1 MTKISLLTFS
11 DHSRHFKE
19 CIYVYPVVSR
29 RAQGISLGINLNI
42 NNACNWRCVYCQ
54 VEGLVRGKPD
64 RIDLA
69 KLEHELDVMLEWIIH
84 GDFIITHAPDGLQ
97 RFNDIC
103 LSGNGESTLSKDF
116 VAVTQIIARLR
127 KKYQIGSE
135 VKTILI
141 SNGSEMHL
149 PAIQEGLKI
158 IAENNGELWFKIDR
172 VSPEGVSE
180 VNQVNLHLDGILERL
195 KIASDI
201 CPTWIQSCWFKTAN
215 INPSKEEVDNFIK
228 LIYNIRQMI
237 KGVLLYSTARNPALP
252 EGNNISQVSIDFL
265 AEMANRIKS
274 FAIKVKYYQ

>member
-1 MTKISLLTFS
+1 MTKINLLTFS

-19 CIYVYPVVSR
+19 CVYVYPVVSR
-29 RAQGISLGINLNI
+29 RAQGVSLGINLNI

-64 RIDLA
+64 SIDLD

-84 GDFIITHAPDGLQ
+84 GDFIITHAPAGLQ

-116 VAVTQIIARLR
+116 MAVTQIIAKLR
-127 KKYQIGSE
+127 KKYQIGSD

-149 PAIQEGLKI
+149 TATQEGLKI

-172 VSPEGVSE
+172 VSTNGIAE

-195 KIASDI
+195 KIASAI

-215 INPSKEEVDNFIK
+215 IDPAKEEVDNFIE
-228 LIYNIRQMI
+228 LIHNIHRMI
-237 KGVLLYSTARNPALP
+237 KGVLIYSTARNPALP
-252 EGNNISQVSIDFL
+252 EGDNISQVSLDFL
-265 AEMANRIKS
+265 AEMANRIES
-274 FAIKVKYYQ
+274 FGIKVKYYQ

>member
-1 MTKISLLTFS
+1 MSKFNILTFS

-29 RAQGISLGINLNI
+29 RAEGVSLGINLNI

-64 RIDLA
+64 RIDLD
-69 KLEHELDVMLEWIIH
+69 KLEHELDVMLEWIVH
-84 GDFIITHAPDGLQ
+84 GDFIITHAPAGLQ

-116 VAVTQIIARLR
+116 VAVTQIIAKLR
-127 KKYQIGSE
+127 KKYAISSD

-149 PAIQEGLKI
+149 PATQEGLKI
-158 IAENNGELWFKIDR
+158 IAKNNGELWFKIDR
-172 VSPEGVSE
+172 VSPRGITE
-180 VNQVNLHLDGILERL
+180 VNQVNLHLDSILERL
-195 KIASDI
+195 KIASSI
-201 CPTWIQSCWFKTAN
+201 CPTWIQSCWFKIADK
-215 INPSKEEVDNFIK
+215 NPDQTEVNAFVELMIS
-228 LIYNIRQMI
+228 LNSMI

-252 EGNNISQVSIDFL
+252 EGNNISQVSLDFL
-265 AEMANRIKS
+265 ADMANRINDS
-274 FAIKVKYYQ
+274 GVSVKYYQ